1 MKTELMEQKN
11 KFIRKVLKEDMF
23 KYSTTK
29 LGKSMEK
36 VLKQNITL
44 DIEELYFTDVEE
56 APDHEVCLTSQSSG
70 SFPRQAKRVK
80 VVAKLKDFSNHRRPV
95 SPPHCLQTV
104 AILRLTHHICSC
116 QMSLNNILTL

>member
-1 MKTELMEQKN
+1 MAPFREGGWPKDVKTELMEQKN

-56 APDHEVCLTSQSSG
+56 APDHEVCLTSPTSC
-70 SFPRQAKRVK
+70 FI
-80 VVAKLKDFSNHRRPV
+80 PV
-95 SPPHCLQTV
+95 R
-104 AILRLTHHICSC
+104 LRESRWWP
-116 QMSLNNILTL
+116 S

>member
-56 APDHEVCLTSQSSG
+56 APDHEVCLIRLFSG

-95 SPPHCLQTV
+95 SPHTAC
-104 AILRLTHHICSC
+104 RLSP
-116 QMSLNNILTL
+116 S